1 MSDSSA
7 APFQL
12 LHDAKASLKP
22 LLYQHATIT
31 SDYEKRVR
39 EIAAALTAA
48 CAGDADAALA
58 SVILDNSSTFT
69 VNHAVHVAAVAAVL
83 GAKRGVLDDQLENL
97 ACAAL
102 TMNISIAELQDTLV
116 KQPAAP
122 NALQKS
128 SLESHAKLSNKL
140 LGQKKIKQRDWLNAV
155 MQHHERLDG
164 TGPLGMRGDAITD
177 LAQIL
182 ALADRYVINLMAKAA
197 RESGISAAF
206 FSNTL
211 RPGKE
216 EEEALREV
224 AALLGPYHP
233 GLFVRLA
240 NDEIGVVLRRGEV
253 LEHPPVVSLGAKGAL
268 SLESAQQRDT
278 ADAQFAVAEVLDPKM
293 GYNKIKLCRLWG
305 YPEVTE
311 PQTAAA

>member
-1 MSDSSA
+1 MSDSAA
-7 APFQL
+7 APFQV
-12 LHDAKASLKP
+12 LHDAKATLKP

-31 SDYEKRVR
+31 SEYEKRVR
-39 EIAAALTAA
+39 EIAASVNLV
-48 CAGDADAALA
+48 CNQDADAALA
-58 SVILDNSSTFT
+58 SVILDNPSSFT
-69 VNHAVHVAAVAAVL
+69 VNHAVHTAAVATVL
-83 GAKRGVLDDQLENL
+83 GAKRGILDDQLENL

-102 TMNISIAELQDTLV
+102 TMNMSIAEVQDSLV
-116 KQPAAP
+116 KQQSAP

-182 ALADRYVINLMAKAA
+182 ALADRYVITLMAKAA
-197 RESGISAAF
+197 RESGIGGTF
-206 FSNTL
+206 FSNTT

-216 EEEALREV
+216 EEETVQQV

-240 NDEIGVVLRRGEV
+240 NDEIGLVLRRGEV

-278 ADAQFAVAEVLDPKM
+278 GDAQFAVAEILDPKM

-305 YPEVTE
+305 YPEVIE